1 MNVSCRKIFKAVSRH
16 DGGSHRWLACA
27 GIVDWIGE
35 KRAEK
40 KTRTWIYRYLEQ
52 QVYTEETEIV
62 GFHIKRK
69 REAEGLDYVVTVK
82 IQYEE
87 AGEGLEDVETLVI
100 SPHEYETFQ
109 REWRYNQKL
118 QKIEKH
124 NVKKIR

>member
-1 MNVSCRKIFKAVSRH
+1 MIGAVI
-16 DGGSHRWLACA
+16 A
-27 GIVDWIGE
+27 GLLVLGLLIGLV
-35 KRAEK
+35 KKGQKK

-52 QVYTEETEIV
+52 EVYTEETEIV

-100 SPHEYETFQ
+100 TPHEYEAFQ

-118 QKIEKH
+118 QKIETH
-124 NVKKIR
+124 NLKKIR